1 MKVQLIDVM
10 VLLAYFV
17 AIILIGVVI
26 SRRRAKGGR
35 EFFLAGGQMKW
46 PFIGASLFAANISS
60 QQFVGQAG
68 LAFTVGIIAGGF
80 QLVGAFCFVL
90 LAVVFLRTYMG
101 LRLTT
106 SPEFFERRYNAR
118 CRTVVSFINVMMVM
132 LGNLAAAMYAG
143 ATVLSHLFG
152 WDQSVHANVLFWVAV
167 LVIGGVAGLYTLV
180 GGLKAIMFCD
190 FLQMLIL
197 MVGGALLLGF
207 GISKVGSVGEVLAFT
222 NGEVGSMW
230 SLYRPWYDNLGWLP
244 MLTGTFILGV
254 HGHCTDQD
262 YVQRTLSA
270 GRLYHAKM
278 GALFGGYLKILA
290 LFVIAA
296 PGVVC
301 AQLVAQGKVDLVTA
315 DSAYVVLLTNVMPV
329 GLMGLCLA
337 GLVAAILSSVE
348 AGLCACGSLL
358 TYDFFSKIRKTT
370 DDHKQLHQGR
380 VIMFVLLVICM
391 ILAPMIR
398 HFEGL
403 FQYLLYVWA
412 LLAPPV
418 FVTVLFGLFDKRA
431 NARSAFATLI
441 TGCVLG
447 LLAFVVLK
455 LPFAKPLL
463 ESLPIYFQNKLNVG
477 FVITIILA
485 LEMLVLGR
493 IYKSTPEDVAKVEM
507 VRTAHDQVEP
517 MTREELIKYRFF
529 IIGLLAFL
537 FGVLIFF
544 SPLGIGR

>member
-1 MKVQLIDVM
+1 MKVHLIDVV

-17 AIILIGVVI
+17 AIILIGVII
-26 SRRRAKGGR
+26 SRRQAKGGR
-35 EFFLAGGQMKW
+35 EFFLAGGKMKW

-80 QLVGAFCFVL
+80 QLVGAFCFML

-106 SPEFFERRYNAR
+106 SPEFFERRYDVR
-118 CRTVVSFINVMMVM
+118 CRTIVSFINVMMVM
-132 LGNLAAAMYAG
+132 LGNLTAAMYAG

-152 WDQSVHANVLFWVAV
+152 WDQSVHANGLFWLAV
-167 LVIGGVAGLYTLV
+167 LVIGGTAGLYTLI
-180 GGLKAIMFCD
+180 GGLKAIMICD
-190 FLQMLIL
+190 FLQMLVL
-197 MVGGALLLGF
+197 MLGGALLLGF
-207 GISKVGSVGEVLAFT
+207 GISKAGGVGEVFAFT
-222 NGEVGSMW
+222 QEGIGSMW
-230 SLYRPWYDNLGWLP
+230 SLHRPWYHDLGWLP

-278 GALFGGYLKILA
+278 GALFGGYLKIIA

-301 AQLVAQGKVDLVTA
+301 AQLVMQGKIELATA
-315 DSAYVVLLTNVMPV
+315 DSAYVALLTRVMPA

-358 TYDFFSKIRKTT
+358 TYDFFSRLRKTT
-370 DDHKQLHQGR
+370 DDHRQLHEGR

-391 ILAPMIR
+391 VMAPMIR

-403 FQYLLYVWA
+403 FHYLLYVWA

-418 FVTVLFGLFDKRA
+418 FVTVLFGLFDRRA
-431 NARSAFATLI
+431 NARSAFATLV
-441 TGCVLG
+441 TGCILG
-447 LLAFVVLK
+447 LMAFVLLK
-455 LPFAKPLL
+455 MPFAGPLL
-463 ESLPIYFQNKLNVG
+463 ESLPVYFQNKLNIG

-485 LEMLVLGR
+485 VQMFVLSR
-493 IYKSTPEDVAKVEM
+493 LYKSTPEDEEKVAM
-507 VRTAHDQVEP
+507 VRKARQGIEP
-517 MTREELIKYRFF
+517 MTRDEAVKYRLFL
-529 IIGLLAFL
+529 IGLMAFL
-537 FGVLIFF
+537 LGVIVFF

>member
-1 MKVQLIDVM
+1 MKVQPIDIL
-10 VLLAYFV
+10 VLVVYFA

-26 SRRRAKGGR
+26 SRRQAKGGR

-80 QLVGAFCFVL
+80 QLVGAFCFML
-90 LAVVFLRTYMG
+90 LAAVFLRTYMG

-106 SPEFFERRYNAR
+106 SPEFFERRYDAR
-118 CRTVVSFINVMMVM
+118 CRTIVSFINVMMVM

-152 WDQSVHANVLFWVAV
+152 WDQSVHANELFWLAV

-180 GGLKAIMFCD
+180 GGLKAIMVCD
-190 FLQMLIL
+190 FLQMIIL

-207 GISKVGSVGEVLAFT
+207 GISKVGSVSEVLAFT

-230 SLYRPWYDNLGWLP
+230 SLHKPWYHNLGWLP
-244 MLTGTFILGV
+244 MLTGTLILGV

-278 GALFGGYLKILA
+278 GAIFGGYLKILA

-296 PGVVC
+296 PGVIC
-301 AQLVAQGKVDLVTA
+301 AQLVAQGKIELVTA
-315 DSAYVVLLTNVMPV
+315 DSAYVALLTSIMPA

-358 TYDFFSKIRKTT
+358 TYDFFSKIRKTA
-370 DDHKQLHQGR
+370 DEKQLLKDGR
-380 VIMFVLLVICM
+380 IIMFVLLVVCM
-391 ILAPMIR
+391 VLAPMIR
-398 HFEGL
+398 NFEGL
-403 FQYLLYVWA
+403 FHYLLYVWA

-447 LLAFVVLK
+447 LLAFVLLK
-455 LPFAKPLL
+455 MPFAQPLL
-463 ESLPIYFQNKLNVG
+463 ESLPIYFQNKLNIS
-477 FVITIILA
+477 FVIT
-485 LEMLVLGR
+485 LVLAVEMFVLNR
-493 IYKSTPEDVAKVEM
+493 VHPSTPEDDAKVEM
-507 VRTAHDQVEP
+507 VRTAGDTVEP
-517 MTREELIKYRFF
+517 MTPDELVKYRIFF
-529 IIGLLAFL
+529 IGLLAFL
-537 FGVLIFF
+537 LGVIVFF
-544 SPLGIGR
+544 SPLGIG